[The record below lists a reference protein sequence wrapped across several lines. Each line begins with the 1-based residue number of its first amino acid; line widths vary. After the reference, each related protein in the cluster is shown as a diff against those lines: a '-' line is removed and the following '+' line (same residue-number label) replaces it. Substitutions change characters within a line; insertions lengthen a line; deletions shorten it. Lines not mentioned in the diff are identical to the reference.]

1 MLNVNLRLFSLSCIF
16 FKFLYSFC
24 LLYCIS
30 CSYIVHDCGHSFSF
44 GLYIRLLSR
53 SACVCEWLFLFHSAL
68 NSLSLSLF
76 DESVP
81 FISMFFF
88 VSPYCVWNGLFFQV
102 RWRRVFQRVYM
113 PIQQHNVSIA
123 LLYTVSILVHG
134 WSHWLEVLNR
144 ISYWGCFQSDSSS
157 HLVISSWHNSQVS
170 EQYMFSVCYL
180 GWYTGLDYL
189 FPMPES
195 RDFHIWD

>member
-1 MLNVNLRLFSLSCIF
+1 MFAILYILFLYCTWLWSFILIWSLYSPTIQICLCLWMTVSIPF
-16 FKFLYSFC
+16 SFKF
-24 LLYCIS
+24 
-30 CSYIVHDCGHSFSF
+30 
-44 GLYIRLLSR
+44 
-53 SACVCEWLFLFHSAL
+53 
-68 NSLSLSLF
+68 SLSLSLTN
-76 DESVP
+76 SVP
-81 FISMFFF
+81 FISVFFF

-134 WSHWLEVLNR
+134 WSHCLEVLNR